1 MKDKSVFKFKAMDA
15 DKLAESMGLA
25 TSPKINF
32 G

>member
-1 MKDKSVFKFKAMDA
+1 MKDKSVFKFKEMDA

>member
-1 MKDKSVFKFKAMDA
+1 MKDKKVFKFKEMDA